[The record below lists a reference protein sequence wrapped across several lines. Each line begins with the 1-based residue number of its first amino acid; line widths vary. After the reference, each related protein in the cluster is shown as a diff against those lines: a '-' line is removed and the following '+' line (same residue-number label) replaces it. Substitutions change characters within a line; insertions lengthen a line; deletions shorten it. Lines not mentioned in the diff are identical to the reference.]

1 MSSLEILFWLC
12 ACLVAYTYAIY
23 PLALIVVARGREMAV
38 HETDRTTTSISFVL
52 VVHNEESRI
61 ANRVTELKALLR
73 ASGRRGEIIVVSD
86 GSTDATARLA
96 KTELG
101 VKVVELQTRIGKAAA
116 LTRGC
121 GEAVGDILILADVR
135 QRWATN
141 AANELL
147 EKFASPDVGA
157 VGGELVLQDERGMLS
172 GVGLYWRYEKLIRR
186 NESRLHSTVG
196 VSGAIAAVRRSLF
209 HPIPADMILDD
220 VYWPLKVVMSG
231 YRVVYASEAKAFD
244 RLPAAVG
251 DEFHRKVRTLA
262 GNYQLIARL
271 PSALV
276 PWRNRIWLQY
286 ISHKVLRLIVPWALI
301 AMFVASALSSG
312 AFYRILFF
320 SQAGFYGVALVGLTA
335 GSSAFRFAAAAG
347 SFVML
352 NAAAWVGFWVWVSG
366 RAGKSWRKAQYDAGA
381 DKRGR

>member
-12 ACLVAYTYAIY
+12 ACVVVYTYAIY
-23 PLALIVVARGREMAV
+23 PLALIVGARGREMAV
-38 HETDRTTTSISFVL
+38 HETDRTTASISFVL

-73 ASGRRGEIIVVSD
+73 SLAVAGARSSSSLTVLQMRQLGLRR
-86 GSTDATARLA
+86 R
-96 KTELG
+96 LG
-101 VKVVELQTRIGKAAA
+101 VKVVGLQTRMGKAAA

-157 VGGELVLQDERGMLS
+157 VGGQLVLQDERGMLS
-172 GVGLYWRYEKLIRR
+172 GVGLYWRYETLIRR

-209 HPIPADMILDD
+209 HAIPADTILDD

-262 GNYQLIARL
+262 GNYQLITRL

-286 ISHKVLRLIVPWALI
+286 ISHKLLRLIVPWALI
-301 AMFVASALSSG
+301 AMFVASALLSG
-312 AFYRILFF
+312 VFYRILFF
-320 SQAGFYGVALVGLTA
+320 SRRGSMALRW
-335 GSSAFRFAAAAG
+335 SAWQQDRRL
-347 SFVML
+347 S
-352 NAAAWVGFWVWVSG
+352 AWPQRQVPSLC
-366 RAGKSWRKAQYDAGA
+366 
-381 DKRGR
+381 